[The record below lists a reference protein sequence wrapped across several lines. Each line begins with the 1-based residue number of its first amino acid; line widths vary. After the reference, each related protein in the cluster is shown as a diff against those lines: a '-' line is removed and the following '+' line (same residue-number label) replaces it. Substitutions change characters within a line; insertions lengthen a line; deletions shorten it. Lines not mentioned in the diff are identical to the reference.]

1 MIDGLYILT
10 IVAAFAALL
19 IIWTYNEWARW
30 DEYRRLERRAH
41 RNLRK
46 QCGQ

>member
-30 DEYRRLERRAH
+30 DEHRRQQRRVH
-41 RNLRK
+41 RNLQRMS
-46 QCGQ
+46 GR